1 MSTRTYP
8 ARGIVLRTRAIGE
21 KDRVLVLLT
30 QEYGKLSAS
39 ARGSRNPKSKL
50 APVAQPF
57 TLANFLLVRGRSLQI
72 VSQAEIEN
80 AHIHLT
86 EDLVRTAWASY
97 VCELCDAL
105 PEDLP
110 DPELFELLMVT
121 LHALNNTASTSH
133 AEVIGRWFEAKYL
146 SHLGYAPVLG
156 KCTACGSKISIAA
169 DDTEASIPFSP
180 SLGGTLC
187 RSCAAADTRKIY
199 AKVQALR
206 ALRHLENA
214 PAPLEE
220 IFERLELTQQA
231 RYDLRDVLLQS
242 LNAHL
247 SIKWKSRAFLDEI
260 LAG

>member
-50 APVAQPF
+50 APVSQPF
-57 TLANFLLVRGRSLQI
+57 TLANFLLARGRSLQI
-72 VSQAEIEN
+72 VSQAVIED
-80 AHIHLT
+80 AHIYLAK
-86 EDLVRTAWASY
+86 DLVKTAWASY

-121 LHALNNTASTSH
+121 LHALNNAQSNSH

-146 SHLGYAPVLG
+146 AHLGYAPVLG
-156 KCTACGSKISIAA
+156 KCTVCGAKIAIAA
-169 DDTEASIPFSP
+169 DDTESSIAFSP

-187 RSCAAADTRKIY
+187 RTCAAGDTRKLY

-231 RYDLRDVLLQS
+231 KADLRDVLLQS

>member
-1 MSTRTYP
+1 
-8 ARGIVLRTRAIGE
+8 VLRTRALGE
-21 KDRVLVLLT
+21 KDRVLVILT

-50 APVAQPF
+50 APISQPF
-57 TLANFLLVRGRSLQI
+57 TLANFFLARGRSLQI
-72 VSQAEIEN
+72 VTQAVIED
-80 AHIHLT
+80 AHINLAK
-86 EDLVRTAWASY
+86 DLVKTAWASY
-97 VCELCDAL
+97 VCELSDAL

-110 DPELFELLMVT
+110 DPDLFELLMVT
-121 LHALNNTASTSH
+121 LHALDNTQSNSH

-146 SHLGYAPVLG
+146 AHLGYAPVLG
-156 KCTACGSKISIAA
+156 KCTSCGTKITIPA
-169 DDTEASIPFSP
+169 DDTETSIAFSP

-187 RSCAAADTRKIY
+187 RTCAAADTRKMY
-199 AKVQALR
+199 ARVQALR